1 MVWRNWWKCIVTCFY
16 RRNGDSNDKRKRPRR
31 RFRDG
36 DAAIPGFLDDY
47 AFLANA
53 LVDLYETTF
62 DVSHIQFAEQLATR
76 LLQLFEDQNEGGFFA
91 SAEGDPSLLLRIKED
106 YDGAEPSGNSMAI
119 LVLLR
124 LAAYTGRKD
133 FDQSAKKALSAFAHR
148 MQAGSPGMPQMLVA
162 SLWAESAPTQIVLV
176 GSDVQALAQIVWKQF
191 IPSRL
196 VFVLNNEASIAYWT
210 GLHPELNLM
219 HPIDGKPTA
228 FICKNFSCEL
238 PITSPAALEASLQ

>member
-1 MVWRNWWKCIVTCFY
+1 
-16 RRNGDSNDKRKRPRR
+16 
-31 RFRDG
+31 
-36 DAAIPGFLDDY
+36 
-47 AFLANA
+47 
-53 LVDLYETTF
+53 
-62 DVSHIQFAEQLATR
+62 
-76 LLQLFEDQNEGGFFA
+76 
-91 SAEGDPSLLLRIKED
+91 
-106 YDGAEPSGNSMAI
+106 MAI

-133 FDQSAKKALSAFAHR
+133 FEQSAKKALSAFAHR

-162 SLWAESAPTQIVLV
+162 SLWAESAPTQIVLA
-176 GSDVQALAQIVWKQF
+176 GADVQALAQIVWKQF

-196 VFVLNNEASIAYWT
+196 VFGLNNEASIAYWT

-219 HPIDGKPTA
+219 HPIDGKPAA